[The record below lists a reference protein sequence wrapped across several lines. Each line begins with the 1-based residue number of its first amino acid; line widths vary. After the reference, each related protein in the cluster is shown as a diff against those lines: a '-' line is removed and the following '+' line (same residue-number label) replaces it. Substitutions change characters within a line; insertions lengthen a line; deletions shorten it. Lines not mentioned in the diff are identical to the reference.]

1 MMKSENN
8 TREERL
14 QKLCAAV
21 RKYTAARNYPKCA
34 AMISEAMM
42 KFPNAPEPHNLLGIV
57 LEKEG
62 DHAGAMKHFRAAYA
76 LDPNY
81 IPARQNLETYGTFF
95 AGGRCA
101 FDESDCPKTEPFYDA
116 APHDKKEIRITFGRE
131 KK

>member
-1 MMKSENN
+1 MMKPEKNA
-8 TREERL
+8 REERL
-14 QKLCAAV
+14 QELCSAV

-34 AMISEAMM
+34 AMISEAM
-42 KFPNAPEPHNLLGIV
+42 KEFPNAPEPHNLLGIV

-81 IPARQNLETYGTFF
+81 IPARQNLETYGTFY
-95 AGGRCA
+95 AGGKCA
-101 FDESDCPKTEPFYDA
+101 FDESDCPKREPFHDA
-116 APHDKKEIRITFGRE
+116 TPHDEKGISITFGRE